1 MLVREL
7 MDAAGRLPPDAHVS
21 VYVEQDVPLSADE
34 WNGGALGCLSDYF
47 EVDCCRA
54 EREWDGALRRP
65 CLTIVTGRTV
75 G

>member
-7 MDAAGRLPPDAHVS
+7 MEAARQLPPDAHVS
-21 VYVEQDVPLSADE
+21 VYVEQHLPLSPDE

-47 EVDCCRA
+47 EADHCRV
-54 EREWDGALRRP
+54 ENEWDGALRRP
-65 CLTIVTGRTV
+65 CLTIVTGPTV